1 MPLPKPRDKIPR
13 PHKSRVV
20 KLFSR
25 ITMSEKAA
33 SPGLEGFGV
42 VQAQNF
48 NAVEQPTRTLYRWP
62 YLRQRWNMTARAGES
77 ERQ

>member
-1 MPLPKPRDKIPR
+1 
-13 PHKSRVV
+13 
-20 KLFSR
+20 
-25 ITMSEKAA
+25 MSEKAA

-62 YLRQRWNMTARAGES
+62 YLRQRWNKTARAGES